1 MAEQQLKAQV
11 SAGPAQR
18 RTGLD
23 WGHLRFF
30 LALARTGS
38 LSRAAKAL
46 GVDRNTVARRV
57 AALEEELGLPL
68 YERGPQ
74 GWIRTSA
81 GEELSALAS
90 RVEEDVLALAR
101 HADARDTAVAGTVR
115 LTTASHVAAALFAPA
130 VPLLRTRYPHLVLEL
145 AVDQRPFD
153 LTRREA
159 DLAVRM
165 GRPRESGLV
174 TRKLCD
180 VAFRLYASPAYLRKR
195 RAVDFASDAFLGLDE
210 TLASMPQ
217 ERWLARVAPQRRVVF
232 RCNSTAAL
240 QAAAAAGVGVAVLP
254 CFVAE
259 RDPGLVRLDGP
270 DPLPHELWLLVHGDL
285 RRTPRVRAVIEW
297 LDGVVASARDAL
309 VGARVV
315 DAPISRRPASGH

>member
-1 MAEQQLKAQV
+1 MPDERMKAHA
-11 SAGPAQR
+11 SAAPAQER
-18 RTGLD
+18 AGLD

-38 LSRAAKAL
+38 LARAARAL

-57 AALEEELGLPL
+57 AALEDELRVQL

-81 GEELSALAS
+81 GEELAALAS

-101 HADARDTAVAGTVR
+101 HADARDTAVGGSVR
-115 LTTASHVAAALFAPA
+115 LTSASHIAARLLAPA
-130 VPLLRTRYPHLVLEL
+130 LPELRERHPHLVLEL
-145 AVDQRPFD
+145 AVDQRPLD

-165 GRPRESGLV
+165 GRPRGSGLV
-174 TRKLCD
+174 TRKLSD
-180 VAFRLYASPAYLRKR
+180 VAFRLYASPAYLGRR
-195 RAVDFASDAFLGLDE
+195 RAVDLAGDAFLGFDE
-210 TLASMPQ
+210 SLASAPQ
-217 ERWLARVAPQRRVVF
+217 ERWLARIAPDRRVVF

-240 QAAAAAGVGVAVLP
+240 LAAAEVGAGVAVLP
-254 CFVAE
+254 CFVAD
-259 RDPGLVRLDGP
+259 RDPSLVRVDGP
-270 DPLPHELWLLVHGDL
+270 EPVPHELWLLVHGDL

-297 LDGVVASARDAL
+297 LDELVAAARPSLAVPSD
-309 VGARVV
+309 GSE
-315 DAPISRRPASGH
+315 APRRPAPGR

>member
-1 MAEQQLKAQV
+1 MPDEPMKAQA
-11 SAGPAQR
+11 SAGPAHER
-18 RTGLD
+18 AGLD

-38 LSRAAKAL
+38 LSRAAKTL
-46 GVDRNTVARRV
+46 GVDRNTIARRV
-57 AALEEELGLPL
+57 AALEEELHVQL

-74 GWIRTSA
+74 GWIRTAA
-81 GEELSALAS
+81 GEELAALAS

-115 LTTASHVAAALFAPA
+115 LTTASHVAARLLAPA
-130 VPLLRTRYPHLVLEL
+130 VPALRDRHPHLVLEL

-174 TRKLCD
+174 TRKLSD
-180 VAFRLYASPAYLRKR
+180 VAFRLYASPSYLGRR
-195 RAVDFASDAFLGLDE
+195 RAVDVAGDAFIGFDE
-210 TLASMPQ
+210 TLASTPQ
-217 ERWLARVAPQRRVVF
+217 ERWLARVAPDRRVSF

-240 QAAAAAGVGVAVLP
+240 ATAAAAGMGVAVLP
-254 CFVAE
+254 CFYA
-259 RDPGLVRLDGP
+259 DGHPGLVRLEGP
-270 DPLPHELWLLVHGDL
+270 EPVPHELWLLVHGDL
-285 RRTPRVRAVIEW
+285 RRTPRVHAVIDW
-297 LDGVVASARDAL
+297 LDAL
-309 VGARVV
+309 VAQARPALAGEPVP
-315 DAPISRRPASGH
+315 AAISRWPARTR